1 MAQNREFT
9 ISNIA
14 KFDHP
19 WAIEFLP
26 NEKILLTEMRGSLKL
41 LDNKGVFLEEV
52 KAFLRSL
59 LEAKVDLAISH
70 FIQPSKKTG
79 SFT

>member
-1 MAQNREFT
+1 MKSLTPPLLSFFWTLCFLCFDFDGSKQRVYNLKY
-9 ISNIA
+9 A

-41 LDNKGVFLEEV
+41 LDNKGVFLE
-52 KAFLRSL
+52 K
-59 LEAKVDLAISH
+59 
-70 FIQPSKKTG
+70 
-79 SFT
+79 